1 MEKYNCCKGHVENA
15 LLWVIKKSE
24 DYFGLKKKQKK
35 DEDENNKFDNDSKTG
50 NQDDINT
57 I

>member
-1 MEKYNCCKGHVENA
+1 MENS
-15 LLWVIKKSE
+15 LLWVIQKPE

-35 DEDENNKFDNDSKTG
+35 YEDENKKFDNDSKTG